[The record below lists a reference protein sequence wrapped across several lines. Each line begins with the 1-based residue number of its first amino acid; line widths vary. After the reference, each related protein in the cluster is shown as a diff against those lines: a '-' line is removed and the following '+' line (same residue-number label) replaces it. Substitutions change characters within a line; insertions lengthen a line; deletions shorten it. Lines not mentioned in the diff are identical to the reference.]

1 MRITGRSVTDKE
13 RTMLT
18 QKADSLGADEV
29 AIGFEQFYDGYGFRW
44 KMVARFIKQGK
55 VIDWISF

>member
-13 RTMLT
+13 RAMLT
-18 QKADSLGADEV
+18 QMAERRGADEIS
-29 AIGFEQFYDGYGFRW
+29 IGYMDFYDGYNTRW

-55 VIDWISF
+55 VIDWISI